1 MKNKLEIAREIINI
15 IDLEMIELFKK
26 RMEAAKMVAEYKKEH
41 NKPIYDIKREQ
52 ELIKRNI
59 ACLGEEELE
68 KYYKM
73 FITGV
78 LLASKEYQK
87 DLIETDELFK

>member
-26 RMEAAKMVAEYKKEH
+26 RMEAAKMVAEFKKEN
-41 NKPIYDIKREQ
+41 NKPIFDKKREE

-59 ACLGEEELE
+59 SCLDDVELE
-68 KYYKM
+68 KYYKI
-73 FITGV
+73 FIEGV
-78 LLASKEYQK
+78 LEASKTYQE
-87 DLIETDELFK
+87 DLIK